1 MAGNKNI
8 RIIAGIS
15 AAIIFGI
22 IVSVIANSDPSQ
34 NDSNLNSLNPEISE
48 TEDSIQ
54 PTDSATVEKTGDYFI
69 DEEGN
74 KVYIIDAGD
83 SPQFSDGG

>member
-1 MAGNKNI
+1 VAGNKNI

-15 AAIIFGI
+15 AAIIIGI
-22 IVSVIANSDPSQ
+22 IVSVIANSD
-34 NDSNLNSLNPEISE
+34 LNGLGPEISE

-69 DEEGN
+69 DEDGN

-83 SPQFSDGG
+83 SPQISDGG